1 MTLSLDDLKRQFADQ
16 ENKSS
21 FSQNFSEWYP
31 FWKMDFDQEA
41 TVRFLPDADPSAAHF
56 LVEKFQHKLE
66 ITVAGQTQQRS
77 VPCLSMY
84 GKACPVCMAAK
95 KFYDDGD
102 ETNGSRFYKKR
113 SYLGQVI
120 VVDSPFDYEDMEAQP
135 KLISLN
141 PKIYG
146 TIKAGIMS
154 GDVEALPTDYDAGYN
169 FRIRKTR
176 SGKWADYST
185 SAFAPRGSAVDK
197 EFLDSIKL
205 YNLKERLPKEPSLE
219 YVQATL
225 TSALTGDEFVDP
237 NADSKGSASSGAYSA
252 SNSSPA
258 SSGTVEVASKDTDLP
273 FEVETATPA
282 VTTPVADGA
291 AEADNILKAIEER
304 KQAAQRAAEA
314 AAE

>member
-1 MTLSLDDLKRQFADQ
+1 MTLSLDALKQQFADQ
-16 ENKSS
+16 DTKSN
-21 FSQNFSEWYP
+21 FSQTFSEWYP

-41 TVRFLPDADPSAAHF
+41 TVRFLPDADPNAAHF
-56 LVEKFQHKLE
+56 LVEKFMHKLE
-66 ITVAGQTQQRS
+66 ITIGGQTQQRS
-77 VPCLSMY
+77 IPCLSMY
-84 GKACPVCMAAK
+84 GKACPVCKAAK
-95 KFYDDGD
+95 KFYDEDD

-120 VVDSPFDYEDMEAQP
+120 VVDSPFDYEDMETQP

-197 EFLDSIKL
+197 GFLSTIKL
-205 YNLKERLPKEPSLE
+205 NNLKDRLPKEPSID
-219 YVQATL
+219 YVQAVL

-237 NADSKGSASSGAYSA
+237 NPNSDAKSSTSSGAYSA
-252 SNSSPA
+252 SNSSTVA
-258 SSGTVEVASKDTDLP
+258 TTEVEVASKANVP
-273 FEVETATPA
+273 FETDAAPAAAPVVE
-282 VTTPVADGA
+282 GA

-304 KQAAQRAAEA
+304 KLAAQRAAEA
-314 AAE
+314 E

>member
-1 MTLSLDDLKRQFADQ
+1 MTLSLDALKQQFADQ
-16 ENKSS
+16 DNKSN
-21 FSQNFSEWYP
+21 FSQTFSEWYP

-56 LVEKFQHKLE
+56 LVEKFMHKLE
-66 ITVAGQTQQRS
+66 ITTGGQAQQRNI
-77 VPCLSMY
+77 PCLSMY
-84 GKACPVCMAAK
+84 GKACPVCKAAK
-95 KFYDDGD
+95 KFYDEDD

-154 GDVEALPTDYDAGYN
+154 GDVEALPTDYDVGYN

-197 EFLDSIKL
+197 DFLSTLKL
-205 YNLKERLPKEPSLE
+205 NNLKDRLPKEPSLD
-219 YVQATL
+219 YVQAAL
-225 TSALTGDEFVDP
+225 TSALTGEEFVDP
-237 NADSKGSASSGAYSA
+237 NPNSDAKSSTSGAYSA
-252 SNSSPA
+252 STSSTPE
-258 SSGTVEVASKDTDLP
+258 VEVASKAADTVT
-273 FEVETATPA
+273 ESAVVTATP
-282 VTTPVADGA
+282 VVEGA
-291 AEADNILKAIEER
+291 AEADNILKAIEDR
-304 KQAAQRAAEA
+304 KLAAQRSAEA
-314 AAE
+314 E